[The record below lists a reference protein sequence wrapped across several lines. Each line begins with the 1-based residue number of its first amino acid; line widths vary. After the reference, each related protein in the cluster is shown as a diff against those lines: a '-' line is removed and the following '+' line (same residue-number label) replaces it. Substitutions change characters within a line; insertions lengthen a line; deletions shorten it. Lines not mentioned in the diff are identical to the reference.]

1 MLGLETHI
9 GQFASSPEE
18 LADLSLEKG
27 RRNFFT
33 EEEFKRGRS
42 KSNISCTSKKMLAT
56 IWKYTTKH
64 PLGISGFEL
73 PQAFI

>member
-33 EEEFKRGRS
+33 EDEFKRGRS
-42 KSNISCTSKKMLAT
+42 KSNISCTSK
-56 IWKYTTKH
+56 
-64 PLGISGFEL
+64 
-73 PQAFI
+73 QC